1 MDVTVFCLAWI
12 SVVLFIFMVV
22 YRFVKFNSMP
32 LHLRWELYPL
42 PLEPK
47 HHYGGSFM
55 EELDYVRKP
64 RHHERIGGI
73 LDMASEVFYLK
84 KVKEY
89 NRFGMWPFSFSMHW
103 GIYLL
108 FVWLFLLVVEGLFNW
123 YAIAPLTNVCGAVA
137 FILGAFGSLFLIL
150 KRAGNEELAS
160 YTAPVDYFN
169 LLLLLA
175 VFGTGLIAWFTV
187 PSYFDVAR
195 SYVAGVIRFQPVSA
209 PFIVLLN
216 FLLFELFL
224 IYMPFS
230 KLFHYMAKYFTFD
243 KIFWDDILNVK
254 GSWVDKRVTSQ
265 LSYKLTWSA
274 PHVVP
279 NKTWAEEVEFVDGR
293 DIAQ

>member
-1 MDVTVFCLAWI
+1 MDITVFCLAWI
-12 SVVLFIFMVV
+12 SVVLFILMVV

-108 FVWLFLLVVEGLFNW
+108 FLWLILLVVEGLFN
-123 YAIAPLTNVCGAVA
+123 
-137 FILGAFGSLFLIL
+137 
-150 KRAGNEELAS
+150 
-160 YTAPVDYFN
+160 
-169 LLLLLA
+169 
-175 VFGTGLIAWFTV
+175 
-187 PSYFDVAR
+187 
-195 SYVAGVIRFQPVSA
+195 
-209 PFIVLLN
+209 
-216 FLLFELFL
+216 
-224 IYMPFS
+224 
-230 KLFHYMAKYFTFD
+230 
-243 KIFWDDILNVK
+243 
-254 GSWVDKRVTSQ
+254 
-265 LSYKLTWSA
+265 
-274 PHVVP
+274 
-279 NKTWAEEVEFVDGR
+279 
-293 DIAQ
+293 